1 MNGSQIIFGLGVSSA
16 IVLAAFALI
25 MFLGKN

>member
-16 IVLAAFALI
+16 IVFAAVALI
-25 MFLGKN
+25 MLLGKN